1 MRTRN
6 SERGTRNNAPI
17 FHSLFRVPTSAF
29 RVLLPGVLWLA
40 CGVPPAGDADK
51 VIVTIPRGATLG
63 AAIDSL
69 AARGIIGS
77 PGLFDLYARLRGLG
91 SGLKSGVYAFR
102 PDERWAEVVDDLK
115 RGRGTLIRWSV
126 PEGLMLSEVAAQAQ
140 AQLGVARDSFLAAA
154 RDPDVLRRL
163 GLDARATSAEGYLYP
178 TTYTVRVHVGAREL
192 VRLMIDR
199 FIDAWTPAWQGRLDS
214 LHLSRQQLVT
224 LASIIQAEVRYAP
237 DREYVSAVY
246 HNRLRHGMKLD
257 ADPTVVFH
265 GPEQPGLFVPE
276 MLDHLL
282 GQRRRP
288 LPPARSVVGQP
299 NQLGDTRQ
307 RVHLHRAALYPA
319 PVPFVYFVAQPDGK
333 HIFSVTFAEHQ
344 AAIRAVHRMRTAAR
358 APQPPG
364 R

>member
-257 ADPTVVFH
+257 ADPTVIYAY
-265 GPEQPGLFVPE
+265 G
-276 MLDHLL
+276 
-282 GQRRRP
+282 RRLKRVYDKNLRIRSP
-288 LPPARSVVGQP
+288 YNTYLHAGLPPGPISQP
-299 NQLGDTRQ
+299 DTAS
-307 RVHLHRAALYPA
+307 LRAALYPA